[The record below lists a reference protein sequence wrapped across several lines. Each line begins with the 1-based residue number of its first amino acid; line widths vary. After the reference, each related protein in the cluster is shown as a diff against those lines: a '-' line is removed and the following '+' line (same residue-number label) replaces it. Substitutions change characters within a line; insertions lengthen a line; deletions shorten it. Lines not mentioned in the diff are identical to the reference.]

1 MRFPMD
7 SHIVDTLMRDLVKH
21 DRAPSAFV
29 LYLYLWR
36 QTRGAGRERFGV
48 SLQAL
53 ATNTGLSKSS
63 VQNALG
69 RLKRRGL
76 VSARA
81 HGPTTACL
89 YQVHE
94 PWRRYAK

>member
-21 DRAPSAFV
+21 DRAPSAFL
-29 LYLYLWR
+29 LYLFLWR
-36 QTRGAGRERFGV
+36 QTRGAGRESFGA

-53 ATNTGLSKSS
+53 ATDTGISKSS
-63 VQNALG
+63 VQNALR

-81 HGPTTACL
+81 DGPTTACL

-94 PWRRYAK
+94 PWRRYSR